1 MDACPAFSPDDPLV
15 RSLLG
20 VVDCNLQTM
29 IQTGYASLFQPTGVL
44 GGLLTTALT
53 LYVAL
58 IGYQLLLGRSQLSI
72 SNFALSAVK
81 LGAVVALAT
90 QWGTYQRLVYHVL
103 FFGPEQLA
111 NLIARPLWHGT
122 WAEGGVFDGLQRA
135 FTDLTAFSPAT
146 PPGAASTVPPPA
158 LAGGAGGL
166 TAAGAGQLSTLLS
179 KAGFDSLLL
188 LGSAV
193 LLLISTL
200 GVLLASK
207 IVLGLL
213 LATGP
218 IFIALMLFESTQGI
232 FEGWLRASLAFAF
245 APLAVTLLLGIGLTL
260 LEPSLEQVESMSSS
274 GQYIPGVA
282 FGATVLVVV
291 LSGVSM
297 GLVAAGG
304 MIAGGFKMRRPDRAR
319 AAAVASSTAAIP
331 APAGQSQTRAA
342 RTATAVL
349 AQARRDNAIVS
360 RAATAGP
367 SMSTNSERRMTIAT
381 APNKVERAPALEVR
395 LGQQTRR
402 NARPRLV
409 RSGPRADGSGAFS

>member
-1 MDACPAFSPDDPLV
+1 
-15 RSLLG
+15 
-20 VVDCNLQTM
+20 M

-44 GGLLTTALT
+44 GGLLTAGLT
-53 LYVAL
+53 IYVAL

-111 NLIARPLWHGT
+111 NLIARPLWRGT
-122 WAEGGVFDGLQRA
+122 WADGGVFDGLQRA
-135 FTDLTAFSPAT
+135 FNDLTAFSPAT
-146 PPGAASTVPPPA
+146 PPGVPATVPP
-158 LAGGAGGL
+158 GAASGAAGL

-193 LLLISTL
+193 LLLLSTL

-218 IFIALMLFESTQGI
+218 IFIALMLFETTQGI
-232 FEGWLRASLAFAF
+232 FEGWLRAALAFAF

-260 LEPSLEQVESMSSS
+260 LEPSLEQVEAMSAS

-282 FGATVLVVV
+282 FGAAVLVVV
-291 LSGVSM
+291 LSGVSI

-304 MIAGGFKMRRPDRAR
+304 LIAAGFKIRRPERGR
-319 AAAVASSTAAIP
+319 AAGIIAPAAPIP
-331 APAGQSQTRAA
+331 GPAGQSQTRAA

-349 AQARRDNAIVS
+349 AQTRREDAIGG
-360 RAATAGP
+360 RAPASPVAL
-367 SMSTNSERRMTIAT
+367 STLSERRMTIT
-381 APNKVERAPALEVR
+381 GSPNKVERAPALDVR
-395 LGQQTRR
+395 LGQQARR
-402 NARPRLV
+402 NAQPRLV
-409 RSGPRADGSGAFS
+409 RTGPRADGGSKY